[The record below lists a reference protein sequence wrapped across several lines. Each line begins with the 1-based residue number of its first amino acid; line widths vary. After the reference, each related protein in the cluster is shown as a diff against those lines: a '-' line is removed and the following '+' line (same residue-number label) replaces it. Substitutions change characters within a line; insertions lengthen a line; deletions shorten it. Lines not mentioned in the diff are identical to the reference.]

1 MQFYIINLAI
11 SQIFYFLY
19 LNMFKEFWQAS
30 KRQTKRLKNTF
41 SHPYWDR
48 VRLKEFKRRWDT
60 HKLGSIESWIHE
72 VFREGWIRPLG
83 NEPSQLKSA
92 FSWPFYSDPIYN
104 RELTKF
110 MFSFRDEASTNRNI
124 NSLMFIT
131 GPELSGKSW
140 LLKHNLEKFQSAK
153 VTKLHFH
160 IDLNNF
166 GSLNLESFLDIF
178 EGEIISTLVERCQD
192 KFQDK
197 SILTPT
203 LIMDLLIFTH
213 DRLYLDIKLSELIE
227 KSLKLNDLL
236 LITESQRQ
244 KLLEFRGKALTNSE
258 ASTPYVDNFLELC
271 KILSENIPFNTEH
284 KRTVQAALL
293 LGKNLYIQEELASCP
308 EKVFSGL
315 YRTGIKTTWFLLN
328 VLNLI
333 GGFHEMNLKNLEYP
347 HVLIVLGNNLYR
359 SCTQTIRN
367 RNKWR

>member
-1 MQFYIINLAI
+1 MLC
-11 SQIFYFLY
+11 
-19 LNMFKEFWQAS
+19 
-30 KRQTKRLKNTF
+30 
-41 SHPYWDR
+41 
-48 VRLKEFKRRWDT
+48 
-60 HKLGSIESWIHE
+60 
-72 VFREGWIRPLG
+72 
-83 NEPSQLKSA
+83 
-92 FSWPFYSDPIYN
+92 
-104 RELTKF
+104 
-110 MFSFRDEASTNRNI
+110 
-124 NSLMFIT
+124 
-131 GPELSGKSW
+131 
-140 LLKHNLEKFQSAK
+140 
-153 VTKLHFH
+153 
-160 IDLNNF
+160 
-166 GSLNLESFLDIF
+166 SFLDIF

-315 YRTGIKTTWFLLN
+315 YRTGIKTT
-328 VLNLI
+328 
-333 GGFHEMNLKNLEYP
+333 
-347 HVLIVLGNNLYR
+347 
-359 SCTQTIRN
+359 
-367 RNKWR
+367 